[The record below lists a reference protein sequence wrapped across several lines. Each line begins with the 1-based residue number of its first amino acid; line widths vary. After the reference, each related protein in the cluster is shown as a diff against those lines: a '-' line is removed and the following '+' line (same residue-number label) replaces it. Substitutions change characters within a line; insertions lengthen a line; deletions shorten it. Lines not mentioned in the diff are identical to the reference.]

1 MAHPNRIII
10 VGHPGAGKAVLARAL
25 AEKLGWKFIDAD
37 YGIEVKTGA
46 IIQDVLGEEGVKSL
60 RMTEHNILSQPLEH
74 TVITTDVG
82 IVTSKKNREMLKKD
96 YVVFVTVS
104 LPVQL
109 ERMLHHEVP
118 LLINSD
124 RNKLL
129 TDLHD
134 RDQWFNEVAKFT
146 VNTDDNALHNHVEAV
161 IKDAGLEHLIVKNL
175 QPTIES
181 RDMILYH
188 YKTHQ
193 PIQITSQQALCLKL
207 LAQGKSAKEIGQEL
221 EISYRTVEGHL
232 AKTMEILGCSSSKEL
247 ISLYLSRP

>member
-1 MAHPNRIII
+1 MSQPNRIII

-37 YGIEVKTGA
+37 YGIEVKIGA
-46 IIQDVLGEEGVKSL
+46 IMQNILGDEGVKSL

-82 IVTSKKNREMLKKD
+82 IVASKKNREMLKKD
-96 YVVFVTVS
+96 YVIFVTVS
-104 LPVQL
+104 LSIQL
-109 ERMLHHEVP
+109 ERMQHHEAP
-118 LLINSD
+118 LLINCD

-161 IKDAGLEHLIVKNL
+161 IKDAGIEHLIVKKM

-193 PIQITSQQALCLKL
+193 PIQITAQQALCLKL

-232 AKTMEILGCSSSKEL
+232 AKTMEILGCGSSKEL